1 MWGDMIPR
9 FHESCQWRFLWYSS
23 GTFLGGFFCYLTC
36 SVLENRSYRRIV
48 HFRSMD
54 LWQVKTSTEFLT
66 GSSRMHRKGVF
77 VADFPDRGMM
87 YPHTVGFASH
97 IRNGNFD
104 AVCIDVGEIPR
115 TRQPSQLHSVTAGA
129 FAFRPTLR
137 RTPPRH
143 RSTPWISQ
151 LIGLE
156 HGVTLPP
163 FSTDCDSLGFTL
175 HCEQEISL

>member
-1 MWGDMIPR
+1 LLQSLEACGVLVDRVDVRLEDGLLSW
-9 FHESCQWRFLWYSS
+9 S
-23 GTFLGGFFCYLTC
+23 GTDRFGEPVLMSRAPSGVARIADIVSEQEGIKPKLGGP
-36 SVLENRSYRRIV
+36 EIP
-48 HFRSMD
+48 
-54 LWQVKTSTEFLT
+54 Q
-66 GSSRMHRKGVF
+66 GVF
-77 VADFPDRGMM
+77 RGAGEI
-87 YPHTVGFASH
+87 PNRFICHRGD
-97 IRNGNFD
+97 ID
-104 AVCIDVGEIPR
+104 AGEIPR